1 MVILLASNKSQLDVY
16 RIDTQT
22 VLNDMLSRLT
32 GQENEDLQNLI
43 KKASESKEILS
54 EAVLQCSQSIIEHII
69 KMHNDKKNTLNYAKK
84 DLHDAF
90 IDNYAMKLYE
100 GISKPQSPIYILL
113 DNRVSGAK
121 GVSYSHILFVYN
133 KENIFAFCSGA
144 GWQVVSPFVDSLF
157 GLQILSRL
165 IPENVAAISSV
176 KFRGYSGTVS
186 GQETNFRKKARAS
199 EIIEFGQL
207 FKDMSGSIGK
217 EAIKDALGIE
227 LSEKRKTV
235 GANFKNSFKLK
246 KRLTLSEFSSL
257 LQKITELLDVE
268 PYFSVE
274 DWLGLSPLG
283 RTQKDKLL
291 AKELFDEVFK
301 LILCKAK
308 DNSIQVD
315 AFVCNPQLSLYMSAN
330 NYKLSYGTC
339 EYEHDEIFDA
349 SSLIPFV
356 NQLRLKFDSEE
367 NADEKAIKALS
378 ESELES
384 FIDGETSADTS
395 DKLKKCIQICILH
408 KGKNYILVDGDW
420 YVVYEGLEQKL
431 NRDLPGII
439 QGRKATFSLPAWNKG
454 LSEDNYLDL
463 LTSSPY
469 NHAKLHRKR
478 PLDNIE
484 LCDTMFLNGKTLVLC
499 HFKDGFDNNMRVL
512 TVQVRSSVELLID
525 IKMSDRIDELTASWK
540 KYKDIENIPD
550 FEIIKKAILG
560 IDGYTIEECIVFNPR
575 DEIIKTLDT
584 NDSVIAKY
592 ELSLLIKRWGFDIP
606 LTISLPQTD

>member
-1 MVILLASNKSQLDVY
+1 MASNKSQLDVY
-16 RIDTQT
+16 RIDIQI
-22 VLNDMLSRLT
+22 VLNDLLSRVAGT
-32 GQENEDLQNLI
+32 ENEELQNLI
-43 KKASESKEILS
+43 REMNESEDNLS
-54 EAVLQCSQSIIEHII
+54 DAVLQCAQRIIKHIIET
-69 KMHNDKKNTLNYAKK
+69 HNDKKNTLNYNPK
-84 DLHDAF
+84 DLNDSF

-100 GISKPQSPIYILL
+100 GISKPQSPIYTLL
-113 DNRVSGAK
+113 DDRVSGSK

-165 IPENVAAISSV
+165 IPENAAAISSV
-176 KFRGYSGTVS
+176 KFRGYSGTVA

-217 EAIKDALGIE
+217 ETIKDALGIE
-227 LSEKRKTV
+227 LTAKRKTV
-235 GANFKNSFKLK
+235 GADFKNSFKLK
-246 KRLTLSEFSSL
+246 KRLTLAEFSSL
-257 LQKITELLDVE
+257 LQKITALLEVE

-283 RTQKDKLL
+283 KTQKDKLL
-291 AKELFDEVFK
+291 AKELFDEVFALFLRK
-301 LILCKAK
+301 SI
-308 DNSIQVD
+308 DNSVQTD
-315 AFVCNPQLSLYMSAN
+315 AFICNPKLSLYMAAN
-330 NYKLSYGTC
+330 NYKLSHGNC
-339 EYEHDEIFDA
+339 EYEHDEIFDVD
-349 SSLIPFV
+349 SVIPFV
-356 NQLRLKFDSEE
+356 NQLRIKFASEE
-367 NADEKAIKALS
+367 NADEKIIKALS
-378 ESELES
+378 ESVLES
-384 FIDGETSADTS
+384 FIDGETYSDTS
-395 DKLKKCIQICILH
+395 DKLKKCIQICILY

-431 NRDLPGII
+431 NRELPGIMR
-439 QGRKATFSLPAWNKG
+439 GRNSTFALPGWRKG
-454 LSEDNYLDL
+454 LSEDEYLNF

-499 HFKDGFDNNMRVL
+499 HFKDGFNNSMRVL
-512 TVQVRSSVELLID
+512 TAQVRSSVELLID
-525 IKMSDRIDELTASWK
+525 IKMSDRVEELAASWN
-540 KYKDIENIPD
+540 KYAGIENIPN
-550 FEIIKKAILG
+550 FEIVKKAILG
-560 IDGYTIEECIVFNPR
+560 IDGYSIEECIVFNPR
-575 DEIIKTLDT
+575 DEILETMDT

-606 LTISLPQTD
+606 LTLSLPGSDE

>member
-1 MVILLASNKSQLDVY
+1 MFLLATNKSQLDVY
-16 RIDTQT
+16 RIDVQT
-22 VLNDMLSRLT
+22 VLNDMLSRIT
-32 GQENEDLQNLI
+32 GKENDELQNLI
-43 KKASESKEILS
+43 KEMNETEDNLS
-54 EAVLQCSQSIIEHII
+54 NSVLQCVQYILEHII
-69 KMHNDKKNTLNYAKK
+69 NTHNDKKNTLNYNPK
-84 DLHDAF
+84 DLSDSF
-90 IDNYAMKLYE
+90 VGNYAMKLYE
-100 GISKPQSPIYILL
+100 GISKPQSPIYVLL
-113 DNRVSGAK
+113 DDRVSGAK

-133 KENIFAFCSGA
+133 KDNIFAFCSGA

-217 EAIKDALGIE
+217 ETIKDALGIE
-227 LSEKRKTV
+227 LTANRKTV
-235 GANFKNSFKLK
+235 GADFKNSFKLK
-246 KRLTLSEFSSL
+246 KRLTLAEFSSL
-257 LQKITELLDVE
+257 LQKITSLLEVE
-268 PYFSVE
+268 PYFSIE

-283 RTQKDKLL
+283 KTQKDKLL
-291 AKELFDEVFK
+291 AKELFDKVFT
-301 LILCKAK
+301 LILNKAK
-308 DNSIQVD
+308 DDSVQAD
-315 AFVCNPQLSLYMSAN
+315 AFICNPQLSLYMAAN
-330 NYKLSYGTC
+330 NYRLSYGKC
-339 EYEHDEIFDA
+339 EYECDEIFDVN
-349 SSLIPFV
+349 SLVPFV
-356 NQLRLKFDSEE
+356 NQLRIKLSGEE
-367 NADEKAIKALS
+367 NADEKIIKVMS
-378 ESELES
+378 ESALES
-384 FIDGETSADTS
+384 FVDGETYPNTS

-431 NRDLPGII
+431 NRELPGII
-439 QGRKATFSLPAWNKG
+439 RGRISKILLPSWEKR
-454 LSEDNYLDL
+454 LSEDKYLDV

-499 HFKDGFDNNMRVL
+499 HFKAGFNNSMRVL
-512 TVQVRSSVELLID
+512 TSQVRSSVELIID
-525 IKMSDRIDELTASWK
+525 IKMSDRIEEFAESWS
-540 KYKDIENIPD
+540 KYNDVENIPD
-550 FEIIKKAILG
+550 FETIKKAILG
-560 IDGYTIEECIVFNPR
+560 IDGYSIEECIIFNPK
-575 DEIIKTLDT
+575 DEIIKTMDT

-606 LTISLPQTD
+606 LTLSLPCSNE

>member
-1 MVILLASNKSQLDVY
+1 MVLLASNKSQLDVY

-22 VLNDMLSRLT
+22 VLNDMISHFIEEDKEELQKLIEKMNESEENLSDT
-32 GQENEDLQNLI
+32 
-43 KKASESKEILS
+43 
-54 EAVLQCSQSIIEHII
+54 VLQCAQSIIEHII
-69 KMHNDKKNTLNYAKK
+69 KTHNDKKNTLNYTKK
-84 DLHDAF
+84 DLSNSF
-90 IDNYAMKLYE
+90 IDNYAMILYE
-100 GISKPQSPIYILL
+100 GISKPQSPIYVLL
-113 DNRVSGAK
+113 NDRVSGSK
-121 GVSYSHILFVYN
+121 GVSYSHILFVFN

-165 IPENVAAISSV
+165 IPENAAAINSV
-176 KFRGYSGTVS
+176 KFRGYSGAVS
-186 GQETNFRKKARAS
+186 GQETNFRKKARAN

-217 EAIKDALGIE
+217 ETIKDALGIE
-227 LSEKRKTV
+227 LSANRKTV
-235 GANFKNSFKLK
+235 GADFKNSFKLK
-246 KRLTLSEFSSL
+246 KRLTLSEFSFL
-257 LQKITELLDVE
+257 LQKITKLLEVK

-291 AKELFDEVFK
+291 AKELFDEVFT
-301 LILCKAK
+301 LILRKAK
-308 DNSIQVD
+308 DNSVHAD
-315 AFVCNPQLSLYMSAN
+315 AFICDPQLSLYMAAN
-330 NYKLSYGTC
+330 NYKVSYGNC
-339 EYEHDEIFDA
+339 EFEHDEIFDI
-349 SSLIPFV
+349 SSLSPFV
-356 NQLRLKFDSEE
+356 NQLCAKFCGEE
-367 NADEKAIKALS
+367 DADKKIIKALS
-378 ESELES
+378 ESVLES
-384 FIDGETSADTS
+384 FIDGETYPNTS

-408 KGKNYILVDGDW
+408 NGKNYILVDGDW

-431 NRDLPGII
+431 NRELPGIM
-439 QGRKATFSLPAWNKG
+439 QGRISEISLPAWNKG
-454 LSEDNYLDL
+454 LSEDKYLDF

-484 LCDTMFLNGKTLVLC
+484 LCDTMFLNDKTLVLC
-499 HFKDGFDNNMRVL
+499 HFKDGFNNSMRVL
-512 TVQVRSSVELLID
+512 TAQVRSSVELLID
-525 IKMSDRIDELTASWK
+525 IKMSDRIEDLAMSWK
-540 KYKDIENIPD
+540 KYEDIENIPD

-560 IDGYTIEECIVFNPR
+560 IDGYNIEECIVFNPR
-575 DEIIKTLDT
+575 DEIIKTMDT